1 MSLIVVGLN
10 HKTAPVEIREKLAFN
25 TQDSIKE
32 GLKKLI
38 QTEGINEAVIF
49 STCNRVE
56 VYVYSSSAFSLTPS
70 AYLQPS
76 AGSESMS
83 NEQQAPAELIKEFLS
98 EFHNIPVKDFEQY
111 LYIYFDRNAVIHLFK
126 VASSLDS
133 MIVGEPQITGQV
145 KDSFE
150 IALSERATSLILN
163 HLMNKALFTAKRVRN
178 ETRIGENPVSVSYA
192 AVGLIKKVFD
202 ELSKKSILLVG
213 AGEMAELAMRH
224 LIGSGIKN
232 VYVTNR
238 TYKRAEELAREF
250 NGTAVSFENLKEQI
264 TKSDIVI
271 CSTGAPQYV
280 ITEKMVKEIM
290 PLRKHKPLFFI
301 DISVPRNIDPEC
313 NNLDNVYLYNIDD
326 LQDVVDSNILERKK
340 EAEKALKIVEEETE
354 KFFQWL
360 NSLQSVP
367 VIVSI
372 RNKAEQV
379 RQEELEKFKSRFKE
393 LPPEV
398 LASVDYLTQSII
410 NKIMHCP
417 TVALKNNC
425 DSKEILVFAA
435 RRLFGLD
442 SEEE

>member
-1 MSLIVVGLN
+1 MSLIVVGVN
-10 HKTAPVEIREKLAFN
+10 HKTAPVEIREKIAFN
-25 TQDSIKE
+25 SKEAIKE
-32 GLKKLI
+32 ALKELI
-38 QTEGINEAVIF
+38 QREGIGEVVII

-56 VYVYSSSAFSLTPS
+56 IYVYTANVSDLKRENQVEET
-70 AYLQPS
+70 
-76 AGSESMS
+76 
-83 NEQQAPAELIKEFLS
+83 IKAFLS
-98 EFHNIPVKDFEQY
+98 NFHNIGRGEFENY
-111 LYIYFDRNAVIHLFK
+111 LYVYKDTEAVEHLFK

-145 KDSFE
+145 KESYE
-150 IALSERATSLILN
+150 IALSERTTSLILN
-163 HLMNKALFTAKRVRN
+163 YLMNRALFTAKRVRN

-213 AGEMAELAMRH
+213 AGEMAELALRH

-232 VYVTNR
+232 VYLTNR
-238 TYKRAEELAREF
+238 TFQRAEELAKEF
-250 NGTAVSFENLKEQI
+250 NGVAVPFENLKEQLVK
-264 TKSDIVI
+264 TDIVI
-271 CSTGAPQYV
+271 CSTGAPHYV
-280 ITEKMVKEIM
+280 ITEQMLKEVM
-290 PLRKHKPLFFI
+290 PLRKHKPIFFI
-301 DISVPRNIDPEC
+301 DISVPRNVDPAC
-313 NNLDNVYLYNIDD
+313 NELDNVYLYNIDD

-340 EAEKALKIVEEETE
+340 EAEKALSIVQEETE

-360 NSLQSVP
+360 NSLESVP

-379 RQEELEKFKSRFKE
+379 RQEEIEKFKAKYKD
-393 LPPEV
+393 LPPE
-398 LASVDYLTQSII
+398 LINSIDYLTQSII
-410 NKIMHCP
+410 NKIMHSP

-425 DSKEILVFAA
+425 ENKEILIFSA

>member
-1 MSLIVVGLN
+1 MSLIVIGLN
-10 HKTAPVEIREKLAFN
+10 HKTAPVEIREKIAFN
-25 TQDSIKE
+25 SKEAIKE
-32 GLKKLI
+32 ALKELI
-38 QTEGINEAVIF
+38 QREGIGEVVII

-56 VYVYSSSAFSLTPS
+56 IYVYTANVSDLKRENQVEET
-70 AYLQPS
+70 
-76 AGSESMS
+76 
-83 NEQQAPAELIKEFLS
+83 IKAFLS
-98 EFHNIPVKDFEQY
+98 NFHNIEIGEFENY
-111 LYIYFDRNAVIHLFK
+111 LYVYKDTEAVEHLFK

-145 KDSFE
+145 KESYE
-150 IALSERATSLILN
+150 IALSERTTSLILN
-163 HLMNKALFTAKRVRN
+163 YLMNRALFTAKRVKN

-213 AGEMAELAMRH
+213 AGEMAELALRH

-232 VYVTNR
+232 VYLTNR
-238 TYKRAEELAREF
+238 TFQRAEEIAKEF
-250 NGTAVSFENLKEQI
+250 NGVAVPFENLKEQLVK
-264 TKSDIVI
+264 TDIVI
-271 CSTGAPQYV
+271 CSTGAPHYV
-280 ITEKMVKEIM
+280 ITEQMLKEVM
-290 PLRKHKPLFFI
+290 PLRKHKPIFFI
-301 DISVPRNIDPEC
+301 DISVPRNVDPAC
-313 NNLDNVYLYNIDD
+313 NELDNVYLYNIDD

-340 EAEKALKIVEEETE
+340 EAEKALSIVQEETE

-360 NSLQSVP
+360 NSLESVP

-379 RQEELEKFKSRFKE
+379 RQEEIEKFKAKYKD
-393 LPPEV
+393 LPPE
-398 LASVDYLTQSII
+398 LINSIDYLTQSII
-410 NKIMHCP
+410 NKIMHSP

-425 DSKEILVFAA
+425 ENKEILIFSA